1 MKKIRNLSLH
11 HVDTHTDKPEPQV
24 EFKMDFDNLKQ
35 KITKTAEIAESFFKE
50 RLETREREQG
60 F

>member
-11 HVDTHTDKPEPQV
+11 HVDTYTDKPEPQV